1 MPRNLFH
8 RSLGIATLAVALAT
22 CGGGSPETEQV
33 PAETQPQA
41 EEPVA
46 QQPAGGATQEAPQR
60 APSQRATR
68 PAIVQEPASSPFGF
82 YTIQISSW
90 RTLAKAESEAR
101 RYREVGLEAYVQKAE
116 IPERGTWYRVRV
128 GSYPSLT
135 AAKEA
140 LAALNIADPGLWVD
154 NFKEVPPS

>member
-1 MPRNLFH
+1 MPRILFR
-8 RSLGIATLAVALAT
+8 RSLGIATLAVVLAA

-41 EEPVA
+41 QEPAA
-46 QQPAGGATQEAPQR
+46 QQPAEATPQETPQR

-68 PAIVQEPASSPFGF
+68 PAIVQEPATSPFGY

-90 RTLAKAESEAR
+90 RTRTKAESEAR
-101 RYREVGLEAYVQKAE
+101 RYREVGLEAYVQEAE
-116 IPERGTWYRVRV
+116 IPDRGMWYRVRV

-140 LAALNIADPGLWVD
+140 LAALNIAEPGLWVD